1 MTDEA
6 EQDAPYEM
14 VEHTAD
20 VAIRVHGRD
29 LSELFITAARA
40 LFALMTAH
48 ADNTDT
54 ERTITLEA
62 IDAEALLVD
71 WLNALL
77 WLQETDG
84 LTFTRFSLETLT
96 PTRLIARVSGG
107 PTTGKTLVVKAA
119 TFHNLHIERTERGVE
134 ALIVFDI

>member
-77 WLQETDG
+77 WLQETDC
-84 LTFTRFSLETLT
+84 LTFTRFS
-96 PTRLIARVSGG
+96 
-107 PTTGKTLVVKAA
+107 LVVKAA